1 MSHPIDSRYLQS
13 QIDRFRALAKA
24 ALHPDVEAAYQSY
37 VRHYETLL
45 QTLMARRPAMA

>member
-24 ALHPDVEAAYQSY
+24 ALERRRSRRVATRNP
-37 VRHYETLL
+37 VRSN
-45 QTLMARRPAMA
+45 MAVACADSLTAD